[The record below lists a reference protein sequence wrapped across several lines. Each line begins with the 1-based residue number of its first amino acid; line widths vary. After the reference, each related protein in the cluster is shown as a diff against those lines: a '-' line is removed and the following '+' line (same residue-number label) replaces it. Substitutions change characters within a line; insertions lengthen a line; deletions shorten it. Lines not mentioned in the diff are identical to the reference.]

1 MDDDN
6 QIVPGVY
13 ATGWIKRWPVGL
25 FGHTKSD
32 AMETIQHVV
41 KDQASWWSPES
52 PEEEAV
58 SALLESRGVAFTD
71 LGGWHRLDEKELS
84 RGAERG
90 RERVKVVDREEMM
103 AASRAEYH

>member
-1 MDDDN
+1 MRL
-6 QIVPGVY
+6 
-13 ATGWIKRWPVGL
+13 TW
-25 FGHTKSD
+25 
-32 AMETIQHVV
+32 
-41 KDQASWWSPES
+41 
-52 PEEEAV
+52 

-103 AASRAEYH
+103 AASRGESH